1 MKKTRNIKSTLEA
14 LLVIG
19 LILTTL
25 TACESKPLEV
35 TDISVHP
42 DPVIGQTATLR
53 VEIMSINDE
62 KDVTINITLP
72 DGVKLMSGDL
82 EWKSSLIAN
91 QPQAHELE
99 LCVLYEGDW
108 ELYISTYSQYA
119 PTSSYGDA
127 ETLHLITSAD
137 TVKVIPGRKYQI
149 TQPPGGMV
157 YPTPVPQIPP
167 TDICL

>member
-1 MKKTRNIKSTLEA
+1 MKKTRNTKGMLEA

-19 LILTTL
+19 LILATL

-72 DGVKLMSGDL
+72 DGVKLMSGEL
-82 EWKSSLIAN
+82 EWKGSLIAN

-99 LCVLYEGDW
+99 LCILYEGDW
-108 ELYISTYSQYA
+108 NLYISTYSTIQ
-119 PTSSYGDA
+119 SNDRYGDA
-127 ETLHLITSAD
+127 EILHLIASGN
-137 TVKVIPGRKYQI
+137 TVKVIPGEKYHVI
-149 TQPPGGMV
+149 QPSEKMV
-157 YPTPVPQIPP
+157 LSTSLPVTPPAG
-167 TDICL
+167 ICS